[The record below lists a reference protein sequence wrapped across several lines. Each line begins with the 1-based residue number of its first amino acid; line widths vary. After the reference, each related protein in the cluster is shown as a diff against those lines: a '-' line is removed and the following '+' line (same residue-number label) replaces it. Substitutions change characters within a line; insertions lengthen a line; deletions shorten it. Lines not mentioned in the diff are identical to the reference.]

1 MAFQNIL
8 SLSGIY
14 QKQSLQSQALYVTV
28 ICTILK
34 VDFMPVDSEG
44 KEVAP
49 SLHYSTRH
57 VVIHRRTSP
66 QRYTTLVLIH
76 QSNKVDFSKMS
87 MSSRNLSYKR
97 KIMLTAF
104 YLKELQMG
112 L

>member
-1 MAFQNIL
+1 
-8 SLSGIY
+8 
-14 QKQSLQSQALYVTV
+14 
-28 ICTILK
+28 
-34 VDFMPVDSEG
+34 MPVDSEG

-76 QSNKVDFSKMS
+76 QSNKVDFSKKS

-112 L
+112 LWGMIERVLTPNSTPAKIPVIIAPVTSQLQ